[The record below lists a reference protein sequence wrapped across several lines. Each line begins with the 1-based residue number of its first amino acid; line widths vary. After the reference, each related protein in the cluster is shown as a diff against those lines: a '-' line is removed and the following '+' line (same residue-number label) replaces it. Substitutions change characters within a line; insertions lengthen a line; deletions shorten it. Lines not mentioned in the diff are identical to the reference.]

1 MEVYNPKWSY
11 TDRIVKNLMRI
22 QSAKDIVS
30 LLELPI
36 DIEERLKKES
46 VFKTVHY
53 STKIEG
59 NNLSL
64 DEVRKVIEGEK
75 VSNKNDVLEVK
86 NYYNALVYL
95 DKKAEKKSKVTID
108 LIQEL
113 HFIIDNRGLSGKKQK
128 SAFREGQNVVKDS
141 ASGAIAYLPPEAKDV
156 EVLMNSL
163 VKWINDSMSKD
174 IPSPIISA
182 ISAYQ
187 LLTIHPY
194 WDGNGRTAR
203 ALATYILKISEY
215 DLKGFYSMEE
225 FYDRDISKYYESI
238 QMRLHHNYYFGR
250 NDADL
255 TRWILYFLEIMV
267 DVFENVKNRVVEI
280 FNSGKSE
287 VSVFDGM
294 DKRRRIV
301 ANHILKNASIQTKD
315 VIGYFNV
322 DKKTARIWIDGWIGD
337 GFLENKNPN
346 KTRYVEYILTEKY
359 SSPLKNN
366 K

>member
-1 MEVYNPKWSY
+1 MEAYNPKWSY
-11 TDRIVKNLMRI
+11 NDKIVKNLMRI

-36 DIEERLKKES
+36 DIEEKLKKES

-75 VSNKNDVLEVK
+75 VLDKKDVQEVK

-95 DKKAEKKSKVTID
+95 DKKAEKKSKITID
-108 LIQEL
+108 FIQEL
-113 HFIIDNRGLSGKKQK
+113 HFIIDNRGLSGRRQK
-128 SAFREGQNVVKDS
+128 ASFRNGQNVVKDS
-141 ASGAIAYLPPEAKDV
+141 SSGAIAYLPPEEKDV
-156 EVLMNSL
+156 EPLMNSL
-163 VKWINDSMSKD
+163 VKWVNESMGKD
-174 IPSPIISA
+174 ISSPIISA
-182 ISAYQ
+182 ICAYQ

-225 FYDRDISKYYESI
+225 FYDKDIEKYYDSI
-238 QMRLHHNYYFGR
+238 QMSLHHNYYFGR

-255 TRWILYFLEIMV
+255 TRWISYFIEIMV

-280 FNSGKSE
+280 FNSGKPELSL
-287 VSVFDGM
+287 FDGL

-301 ANHILKNASIQTKD
+301 ANHILKNGSIQTKN
-315 VIGYFNV
+315 VIEYFHV
-322 DKKTARIWIDGWIGD
+322 DKKTARNWINDWVD
-337 GFLENKNPN
+337 NGFLISATTDRKRNI
-346 KTRYVEYILTEKY
+346 EYILSKEYGQKQ
-359 SSPLKNN
+359 
-366 K
+366 